1 MGAIKQ
7 SVTQGLTT
15 VQLLYSQSAAYAAK
29 KEEAAAKVQEK
40 RRAAEYKKA
49 SEELDPAIEKA
60 QEELKTKKGNIEHKE
75 DIVKYDDE
83 SGKSKLLQDTEATI
97 SLNREAEIAAEVLGG
112 LQQAKAQA
120 AFKAGEYG
128 DYASSTAGARDTEYA
143 RSGYKKEQVSAE
155 QSYKEQ
161 TQEQN
166 RRWKELELKKLKK
179 LKSQKLK
186 YIRAQQ
192 KAKEDMALQDKK
204 NKILLYD
211 QYGEVI
217 R

>member
-1 MGAIKQ
+1 MGAIRQ
-7 SVTQGLTT
+7 SVAQGLTA

-40 RRAAEYKKA
+40 RRAAEYEKA
-49 SEELDPAIEKA
+49 SGELDPAIEKA
-60 QEELKTKKGNIEHKE
+60 QEELNTKQGNIEHKG
-75 DIVKYDDE
+75 DIIKYDDK
-83 SGKSKLLQDTEATI
+83 SSKLQQDTKFTI
-97 SLNREAEIAAEVLGG
+97 ELNREAEIAAEVLGG

-128 DYASSTAGARDTEYA
+128 DYASATTGARETEYA
-143 RSGYKKEQVSAE
+143 RSGYKQNQVSAE
-155 QSYKEQ
+155 QGYKEYV
-161 TQEQN
+161 QN
-166 RRWKELELKKLKK
+166 RAEKWKDQQLKK
-179 LKSQKLK
+179 LKSEKLK

-192 KAKEDMALQDKK
+192 KAKQDMALQDKK

>member
-1 MGAIKQ
+1 MGAIRQ
-7 SVTQGLTT
+7 SVAQGLTA

-29 KEEAAAKVQEK
+29 KEEAAAKAEQK
-40 RRAAEYKKA
+40 RRAAEYKRV
-49 SEELDPAIEKA
+49 SEGLDPAIKES
-60 QEELKTKKGNIEHKE
+60 QEELNYKQGNIEHMG
-75 DIVKYDDE
+75 DIVKPDNLRE
-83 SGKSKLLQDTEATI
+83 DTEATI
-97 SLNREAEIAAEVLGG
+97 SFNREAEIAAEVLGG

-120 AFKAGEYG
+120 ALKAGEYK
-128 DYASSTAGARDTEYA
+128 DYADATAGSRNTEYA
-143 RSGYKKEQVSAE
+143 RSGYKQEQVSAE
-155 QSYKEQ
+155 QGYKEHV
-161 TQEQN
+161 QEQS
-166 RRWKELELKKLKK
+166 RRWKELYLQK

-192 KAKEDMALQDKK
+192 KAKEDIQLQNKK

>member
-1 MGAIKQ
+1 MGAIRQ
-7 SVTQGLTT
+7 SVAQGLTA

-60 QEELKTKKGNIEHKE
+60 QEQLDTKQGNIDHQS
-75 DIVKYDDE
+75 DIIIFDDKSSKY
-83 SGKSKLLQDTEATI
+83 KQATEFDI
-97 SLNREAEIAAEVLGG
+97 KLNREAEIAAEVLGG

-128 DYASSTAGARDTEYA
+128 DYASATAEARDTEYA
-143 RSGYKKEQVSAE
+143 RSGYKQQQVNKEQN
-155 QSYKEQ
+155 YKEYIE
-161 TQEQN
+161 EQN
-166 RRWKELELKKLKK
+166 RRWKERELNK

-192 KAKEDMALQDKK
+192 KAKQDMELQDKK

>member
-1 MGAIKQ
+1 MGAIRQ
-7 SVTQGLTT
+7 SVAQGLTA

-49 SEELDPAIEKA
+49 SEELDPAIASA
-60 QEELKTKKGNIEHKE
+60 QEELDTKQVNIDNMDDIYKPTNGLERKE
-75 DIVKYDDE
+75 GV
-83 SGKSKLLQDTEATI
+83 I
-97 SLNREAEIAAEVLGG
+97 SFNREAEIAAEVLGG

-128 DYASSTAGARDTEYA
+128 DYASATAGARETEYK
-143 RSGYKKEQVSAE
+143 RSGYKNEQVSAE
-155 QSYKEQ
+155 QRYKEYM
-161 TQEQN
+161 QEQN
-166 RRWKELELKKLKK
+166 RRWEELKLKK
-179 LKSQKLK
+179 LKDQKLK

-192 KAKEDMALQDKK
+192 KAKQDMALQDKK

>member
-7 SVTQGLTT
+7 AVTQGLTT

-60 QEELKTKKGNIEHKE
+60 QEELNTKKGNIEHKG
-75 DIVKYDDE
+75 DIIKYDDK
-83 SGKSKLLQDTEATI
+83 SGESKLLQDTKATI

-112 LQQAKAQA
+112 LQQAKSQA

-128 DYASSTAGARDTEYA
+128 DYASATAGARNTEYA
-143 RSGYKKEQVSAE
+143 RSGYKQNQVSAE
-155 QSYKEQ
+155 QRYKEYVQ
-161 TQEQN
+161 GRAEK
-166 RRWKELELKKLKK
+166 WKD
-179 LKSQKLK
+179 QQLK

-192 KAKEDMALQDKK
+192 KAKEDMALQDKN

>member
-1 MGAIKQ
+1 MGAIRQ
-7 SVTQGLTT
+7 SVAQGLTA

-49 SEELDPAIEKA
+49 SEELDPAIESA
-60 QEELKTKKGNIEHKE
+60 QEQLDTKQGNIDHKK
-75 DIVKYDDE
+75 DIIKYDDE
-83 SGKSKLLQDTEATI
+83 SGKSELLQDTEATI

-120 AFKAGEYG
+120 AFKAGEYK
-128 DYASSTAGARDTEYA
+128 DYASATTGARNTEYA

-155 QSYKEQ
+155 QGYKEYVQ
-161 TQEQN
+161 KRSEA
-166 RRWKELELKKLKK
+166 LKKLND
-179 LKSQKLK
+179 QTLK
-186 YIRAQQ
+186 YIRAQE
-192 KAKEDMALQDKK
+192 KAKQDMALQDKK
-204 NKILLYD
+204 SKITFYD
-211 QYGEVI
+211 KYGEAI

>member
-1 MGAIKQ
+1 MGAIRQ
-7 SVTQGLTT
+7 SVAQGLTA

-49 SEELDPAIEKA
+49 SGELDPAIESA
-60 QEELKTKKGNIEHKE
+60 QKKLKTKQGNIEHQG
-75 DIVKYDDE
+75 DIA
-83 SGKSKLLQDTEATI
+83 KSDNLREDTETTI
-97 SLNREAEIAAEVLGG
+97 SFNREAEIAAEVLGG

-120 AFKAGEYG
+120 AFKAGEYK
-128 DYASSTAGARDTEYA
+128 DYASATEGARESEYK
-143 RSGYKKEQVSAE
+143 RSGYKQEQVSAE
-155 QSYKEQ
+155 QGYKEY
-161 TQEQN
+161 TQEQA
-166 RRWKELELKKLKK
+166 RKIKD
-179 LKSQKLK
+179 QQLK

-192 KAKEDMALQDKK
+192 KARQDMALQDKK
-204 NKILLYD
+204 NKIALYD

>member
-1 MGAIKQ
+1 MGAIRQ
-7 SVTQGLTT
+7 SVAQGLTA

-60 QEELKTKKGNIEHKE
+60 QEQLDTKQGNIDHMG
-75 DIVKYDDE
+75 DNFKYDDK
-83 SGKSKLLQDTEATI
+83 SNKSKLLQSTEFAI
-97 SLNREAEIAAEVLGG
+97 KLNREAEIAAEVLGG

-120 AFKAGEYG
+120 AFKAGEYK
-128 DYASSTAGARDTEYA
+128 DYASATAEARDNEYA
-143 RSGYKKEQVSAE
+143 RSGYKQEQVSAE
-155 QSYKEQ
+155 QGYKEYVKGRK
-161 TQEQN
+161 EYAKGLAEKA
-166 RRWKELELKKLKK
+166 KELGL
-179 LKSQKLK
+179 QKLK
-186 YIRAQQ
+186 YVRAQQ

>member
-7 SVTQGLTT
+7 SVTQGLTK

-60 QEELKTKKGNIEHKE
+60 QEELNTKKGNIEHKE
-75 DIVKYDDE
+75 DIIKYDDE
-83 SGKSKLLQDTEATI
+83 SGESKLLQDTKATI

-112 LQQAKAQA
+112 LQQAKVQA

-128 DYASSTAGARDTEYA
+128 DYASATTGARETEYA
-143 RSGYKKEQVSAE
+143 RSGYKNEQVSAE
-155 QSYKEQ
+155 QRYKEY
-161 TQEQN
+161 TQEQS
-166 RRWKELELKKLKK
+166 RRWKELQLKK
-179 LKSQKLK
+179 LKSEKLK

-192 KAKEDMALQDKK
+192 KAKQDMELQDKK
-204 NKILLYD
+204 NKITFYD
-211 QYGEVI
+211 KYGEAI

>member
-1 MGAIKQ
+1 MGAIRQ
-7 SVTQGLTT
+7 SVAQGLTA

-60 QEELKTKKGNIEHKE
+60 QEELDTKKGNIEHKG
-75 DIVKYDDE
+75 DIAKPNGLLDDT
-83 SGKSKLLQDTEATI
+83 KATI

-120 AFKAGEYG
+120 AFKAGEYK
-128 DYASSTAGARDTEYA
+128 DYASATEGARQTEYK
-143 RSGYKKEQVSAE
+143 RSGYKQNQVSAE
-155 QSYKEQ
+155 QRYKEYAQ
-161 TQEQN
+161 GRAEK
-166 RRWKELELKKLKK
+166 WKD
-179 LKSQKLK
+179 QQLK

-192 KAKEDMALQDKK
+192 KAKQDMALQDKK
-204 NKILLYD
+204 NKVLLYD

>member
-7 SVTQGLTT
+7 AVAQGLTT

-40 RRAAEYKKA
+40 RRAAEYKKS

-60 QEELKTKKGNIEHKE
+60 QEELNTKKGNIEHKE
-75 DIVKYDDE
+75 DNFKYDDE
-83 SGKSKLLQDTEATI
+83 SNKSELLQDTEATI

-128 DYASSTAGARDTEYA
+128 DYASATEGARNTEYA

-155 QSYKEQ
+155 QGYKEY
-161 TQEQN
+161 TQEQS
-166 RRWKELELKKLKK
+166 RRWKELQLKK

-192 KAKEDMALQDKK
+192 KAKQDMELQDKK

>member
-1 MGAIKQ
+1 MGAIRQ
-7 SVTQGLTT
+7 SVAQGLTA

-49 SEELDPAIEKA
+49 SEELDPAIESA
-60 QEELKTKKGNIEHKE
+60 QEELDTKQGNIEHKG
-75 DIVKYDDE
+75 DIIKYDDK
-83 SGKSKLLQDTEATI
+83 SSKLQQDTKFTI
-97 SLNREAEIAAEVLGG
+97 ELNREAEIAAEVLGG

-120 AFKAGEYG
+120 AFKAGEYK
-128 DYASSTAGARDTEYA
+128 DYASATADARDTEYA
-143 RSGYKKEQVSAE
+143 RSGYKQGQVGAE
-155 QSYKEQ
+155 QEYKEY

-166 RRWKELELKKLKK
+166 RRWEELKLKK

-204 NKILLYD
+204 SKITFYD
-211 QYGEVI
+211 KYGEAI

>member
-1 MGAIKQ
+1 MGAIRQ
-7 SVTQGLTT
+7 SVAQGLTA

-49 SEELDPAIEKA
+49 SEELDPAIESA
-60 QEELKTKKGNIEHKE
+60 QEELDTKQGNIEHKG
-75 DIVKYDDE
+75 DIVKPESLLDDI
-83 SGKSKLLQDTEATI
+83 KTTI

-128 DYASSTAGARDTEYA
+128 DYASATAGARDTEYA
-143 RSGYKKEQVSAE
+143 RSGYKQNQVSVE
-155 QSYKEQ
+155 QGYKEFV
-161 TQEQN
+161 QERTEKWREKQL
-166 RRWKELELKKLKK
+166 KEL
-179 LKSQKLK
+179 KSRKLK

-192 KAKEDMALQDKK
+192 KAIEDIALQNKK
-204 NKILLYD
+204 NKITFYD
-211 QYGEVI
+211 KYGEAI

>member
-1 MGAIKQ
+1 MGAIRQ
-7 SVTQGLTT
+7 SVAQGLTA

-40 RRAAEYKKA
+40 RRAAEYEKA
-49 SEELDPAIEKA
+49 KGELDPAIEKA
-60 QEELKTKKGNIEHKE
+60 QKQLNTKQGNIDHKG
-75 DIVKYDDE
+75 DNFKYDDE
-83 SGKSKLLQDTEATI
+83 SGKSELLQDTEATV

-120 AFKAGEYG
+120 AFKAGEFK
-128 DYASSTAGARDTEYA
+128 DYADATAGARDTEYK
-143 RSGYKKEQVSAE
+143 RSGYKQEQVSAE
-155 QSYKEQ
+155 QGYKEY
-161 TQEQN
+161 TQEQS
-166 RRWKELELKKLKK
+166 RRWKELQLQK

-186 YIRAQQ
+186 YIRSQQ
-192 KAKEDMALQDKK
+192 KAKQDMALQDKK

>member
-1 MGAIKQ
+1 MGAIRQ
-7 SVTQGLTT
+7 SVAQGLTA

-49 SEELDPAIEKA
+49 SEELDPAIESA
-60 QEELKTKKGNIEHKE
+60 QEQLDTKQGNIDHKG
-75 DIVKYDDE
+75 DNFKYDDE
-83 SGKSKLLQDTEATI
+83 SGKSELLQDTENTI

-128 DYASSTAGARDTEYA
+128 DYASSTVGARETEYA
-143 RSGYKKEQVSAE
+143 RSGYKQNQVSAE
-155 QSYKEQ
+155 QGYKEHM
-161 TQEQN
+161 QEQA
-166 RRWKELELKKLKK
+166 RRWKELELKK

-192 KAKEDMALQDKK
+192 KAKQDMELQDKK
-204 NKILLYD
+204 NKVLLYD

>member
-1 MGAIKQ
+1 MGAIRQ
-7 SVTQGLTT
+7 SVAQGLTA

-40 RRAAEYKKA
+40 RRAAEYEKA
-49 SEELDPAIEKA
+49 KGELDPAIESA
-60 QEELKTKKGNIEHKE
+60 QEQLDTKQGNIDHKG
-75 DIVKYDDE
+75 DIFKYDDK
-83 SGKSKLLQDTEATI
+83 SGKSELLQDTEATV

-128 DYASSTAGARDTEYA
+128 DYASATAGARETEYK
-143 RSGYKKEQVSAE
+143 RSGYKNEQVSAE
-155 QSYKEQ
+155 QGYKEQ
-161 TQEQN
+161 VQEQN
-166 RRWKELELKKLKK
+166 RRWKEQQLQK

-192 KAKEDMALQDKK
+192 KAKQDMALQDKK

>member
-1 MGAIKQ
+1 MGAIRQ
-7 SVTQGLTT
+7 SVAQGLTA

-40 RRAAEYKKA
+40 RRAAEYEKA
-49 SEELDPAIEKA
+49 SGELDPAIEKA
-60 QEELKTKKGNIEHKE
+60 QEELNYKQGNIEHRD

-83 SGKSKLLQDTEATI
+83 SPIYKQQKEADI

-120 AFKAGEYG
+120 AFKAGEYK
-128 DYASSTAGARDTEYA
+128 DYASATAGARDTEYK
-143 RSGYKKEQVSAE
+143 RSGYKQEQVSAE
-155 QSYKEQ
+155 QRYKEY

-166 RRWKELELKKLKK
+166 RRWKELQLKK